1 VHTSVEEVARI
12 IRSLLNDP
20 GRLKTLSARARE
32 VAKGFSYERFKE
44 RNEVIKELA
53 RA

>member
-1 VHTSVEEVARI
+1 
-12 IRSLLNDP
+12 
-20 GRLKTLSARARE
+20 LSARARE

-53 RA
+53 GRKAKS